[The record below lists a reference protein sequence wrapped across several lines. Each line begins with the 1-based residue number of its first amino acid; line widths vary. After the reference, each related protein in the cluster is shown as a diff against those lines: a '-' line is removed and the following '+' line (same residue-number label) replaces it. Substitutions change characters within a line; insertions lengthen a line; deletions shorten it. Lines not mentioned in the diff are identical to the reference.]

1 MTVLL
6 WLCRPRPSLGGIGEG
21 VVKGIERVSGRNCK
35 LKAITVASVLDRD
48 GQPVL
53 EWMPEQQDA
62 EAVAVAGGEFAGLRC
77 RRAHGS
83 SCHGMSTSLTLV
95 AVVRSAT

>member
-6 WLCRPRPSLGGIGEG
+6 WVRRTWPSSGGIGER
-21 VVKGIERVSGRNCK
+21 VVKDVERAFGRNRE
-35 LKAITVASVLDRD
+35 LKAISVASVLDRD

-53 EWMPEQQDA
+53 ERVPEQQDVD
-62 EAVAVAGGEFAGLRC
+62 AVAVAGGEFAGLRC

-83 SCHGMSTSLTLV
+83 SCHGMSTSFTLV